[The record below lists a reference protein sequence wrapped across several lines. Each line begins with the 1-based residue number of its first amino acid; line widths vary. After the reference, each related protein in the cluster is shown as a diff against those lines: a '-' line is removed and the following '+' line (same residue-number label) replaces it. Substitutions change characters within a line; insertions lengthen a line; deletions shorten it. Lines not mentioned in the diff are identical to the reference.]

1 MNHPHTAEYRH
12 VIFALAAST
21 RRLDAIPDALC
32 ASAWLREH
40 DDVVFALSPNIGAFA
55 DFMVNEDE
63 SPAFDRETWVALA
76 ASIAWYAAYMDVIV
90 NRRRK
95 SVRAFGG
102 VAS

>member
-1 MNHPHTAEYRH
+1 MNHPHTAEYRS
-12 VIFALAAST
+12 VILALAAST

-63 SPAFDRETWVALA
+63 SPAFDRETWVAL
-76 ASIAWYAAYMDVIV
+76 SENIAWYAAYMDVLV
-90 NRRRK
+90 NHRK
-95 SVRAFGG
+95 SVRALAGM
-102 VAS
+102 SS

>member
-12 VIFALAAST
+12 IIFALAAST

-40 DDVVFALSPNIGAFA
+40 DDVVFAVSPNIGSFA

-63 SPAFDRETWVALA
+63 PPAFDRETWVAL
-76 ASIAWYAAYMDVIV
+76 SENIAWYAAYMDVLV

-95 SVRAFGG
+95 SVRALVG